1 MCGLTSFIH
10 AVMQMT
16 RNEARLQ
23 VSTMVYRERAA
34 SCTAIFLA
42 ALFTIAQSQAALP
55 IMDGGDGIPSLAPL
69 IRDVTPAV
77 VNIAV
82 TSRAPAANNPLFQ
95 DPFFRRFFNLP
106 DELPSQPRASAG
118 SGVIVDDENG
128 YVLTNHHVVADSVE
142 IMVRL
147 KDRREFSARLVG
159 SDPGTDIALLKIDAD
174 RLDAL
179 AFGDSDDLEVG
190 DFAIAIG
197 NPFGIGQ
204 TVTSGIIS
212 GLRRSG
218 LNIEGYED
226 FIQTD
231 ASINP
236 GNSGGA
242 LVDLKG
248 ELIGVNT
255 AIIGPSGGNV
265 GIGFA
270 VPSNMAKAVMEQL
283 IEFGEVRRGRLGVV
297 IQDLTPDLAAALEVD
312 VTVGAVVTQ
321 VNPESPAEQ
330 AGLEPGDVVVEMD
343 GRAIRG
349 SADLRNQ
356 VGLVPVGREVQLKVM
371 RDGRRLTLRSRV
383 GEIRAAT
390 AHGGR
395 NAPQLSGATF
405 QDNEEGGVVVAK
417 LTPGS
422 VAARNGLREG
432 DVIIAVNRELVR
444 NIDEFADALE
454 RARRAIALN
463 VIRGSAQLFLVLR

>member
-1 MCGLTSFIH
+1 MNYSFDISRRFVLSMAAVIVALLT
-10 AVMQMT
+10 AMQG
-16 RNEARLQ
+16 
-23 VSTMVYRERAA
+23 
-34 SCTAIFLA
+34 
-42 ALFTIAQSQAALP
+42 QAALP
-55 IMDGGDGIPSLAPL
+55 LLDGRNEMPSLAPL
-69 IRDVTPAV
+69 IREVTPAV

-82 TSRAPAANNPLFQ
+82 TSRAPAQNNPLFQ
-95 DPFFRRFFNLP
+95 APFFRRFFNLP
-106 DELPSQPRASAG
+106 EELPSQPRASAG
-118 SGVIVDDENG
+118 SGVIVNAAKG
-128 YVLTNHHVVADSVE
+128 YVLTNHHVVADSTE
-142 IMVRL
+142 IVVRL
-147 KDRREFSARLVG
+147 KDRREYRARLVG
-159 SDPGTDIALLKIDAD
+159 SDPGTDIALLEIDAD
-174 RLDAL
+174 QLGSL

-242 LVDLKG
+242 LVNLRG

-255 AIIGPSGGNV
+255 AIIGPGGGNV

-297 IQDLTPDLAAALEVD
+297 IQDLTPDLAVALEVEIGE
-312 VTVGAVVTQ
+312 GAVITQ
-321 VNPESPAEQ
+321 VSPESPAAR
-330 AGLEPGDVVVEMD
+330 AGLKLGDVVFEMD
-343 GRAIRG
+343 GRPIRG
-349 SADLRNQ
+349 SADLRNK
-356 VGLVPVGREVQLKVM
+356 VGLTPIGREVQLKVI

-390 AHGGR
+390 VSGEQSTT
-395 NAPQLSGATF
+395 QLSGATF
-405 QDNEEGGVVVAK
+405 EDNEEGGVVVAK
-417 LTPGS
+417 LAPGS
-422 VAARNGLREG
+422 IAARNGLREG
-432 DVIIAVNRELVR
+432 DIIIAVNRELVR
-444 NIDEFADALE
+444 DIDEFVDALE
-454 RARRAIALN
+454 RAQGAVALN
-463 VIRGSAQLFLVLR
+463 LFRGSAQLFLVLR

>member
-1 MCGLTSFIH
+1 MNYSFDISRRFVLSMAAVIVALLT
-10 AVMQMT
+10 AMQG
-16 RNEARLQ
+16 
-23 VSTMVYRERAA
+23 
-34 SCTAIFLA
+34 
-42 ALFTIAQSQAALP
+42 QAALP
-55 IMDGGDGIPSLAPL
+55 LLDGRNEMPSLAPL
-69 IRDVTPAV
+69 IREVTPAV

-82 TSRAPAANNPLFQ
+82 TSRAPAQNNPLFQ

-106 DELPSQPRASAG
+106 EELPSQPRASAG
-118 SGVIVDDENG
+118 SGVIVNAARG
-128 YVLTNHHVVADSVE
+128 YVLTNHHVVADSTE
-142 IMVRL
+142 IVVRL
-147 KDRREFSARLVG
+147 KDRREYRARLVG
-159 SDPGTDIALLKIDAD
+159 SDPGTDIALLEIDAD
-174 RLDAL
+174 QLGSL

-242 LVDLKG
+242 LVNLRG

-255 AIIGPSGGNV
+255 AIIGPGGGNV

-297 IQDLTPDLAAALEVD
+297 IQDLTPDLAVALEVEIGE
-312 VTVGAVVTQ
+312 GAVITQ
-321 VNPESPAEQ
+321 VSPESPAAR
-330 AGLEPGDVVVEMD
+330 AGLKLGDVVFEMD
-343 GRAIRG
+343 GRPIRG
-349 SADLRNQ
+349 SADLRNK
-356 VGLVPVGREVQLKVM
+356 VGLTPIGREVQLKVI

-390 AHGGR
+390 VSGEQSTT
-395 NAPQLSGATF
+395 QLSGATF
-405 QDNEEGGVVVAK
+405 EDNEEGGVVVAK
-417 LTPGS
+417 LAPGS
-422 VAARNGLREG
+422 IAARNGLREG
-432 DVIIAVNRELVR
+432 DIIIAVNRELVR
-444 NIDEFADALE
+444 DIDEFVDALE
-454 RARRAIALN
+454 RAQGAVALN
-463 VIRGSAQLFLVLR
+463 LFRGSAQLFLVLR